1 MKNIGLVLQGGG
13 MRGVYT
19 SGVLDFFMD
28 RDLYFPYTI
37 AVSAG
42 ACNAIAYMGKQRG
55 LGKKICVGYI
65 ADNKCISY
73 KNLVTKGSILEMD
86 LIFNKI
92 PNELEPFN
100 FEEINNSTGKL
111 IVTATDCC
119 TGGPIYIDKDE
130 CDDIITAIKASS
142 SVPFLTKAVEFQKMN
157 LLDGGIADP
166 VPIKKAIK
174 DGNQKNVIVLTNEDG
189 YIQRPFK
196 MKWIA
201 KRIYPD
207 YMKLTEAIL
216 NSHKLYDETIDY
228 INDLEDKGQV
238 FIIRP
243 STYFKLRTFDRNTK
257 KIEALYQLGYK
268 DAENKYDE
276 LIKWMDS

>member
-1 MKNIGLVLQGGG
+1 MENVGLVLQGGG

-28 RDLYFPYTI
+28 KNLYFPYTI

-86 LIFNKI
+86 LIFDKI

-100 FEEINNSTGKL
+100 FDEINNNVDKL
-111 IVTATDCC
+111 IITATNCC
-119 TGGPIYIDKDE
+119 TGAPVYIDKDE
-130 CDDIITAIKASS
+130 CDDIITAVKASS

-166 VPIKKAIK
+166 VPIRKAIK

-189 YIQRPFK
+189 YNQRPFR
-196 MKWIA
+196 MKWMA

-207 YMKLTEAIL
+207 YMELTKAIL
-216 NSHKLYDETIDY
+216 DSHKLYDKTIDY
-228 INDLEDKGQV
+228 INELEDKEQV

-243 STYFKLRTFDRNTK
+243 STYFKLKTFDRNTK
-257 KIEALYQLGYK
+257 KIESLYELGYK

-276 LIKWMDS
+276 LIKWMQS